1 MALFAAVAGGWIAAS
16 AMLAL
21 PSIVVAPPL
30 LVAALEWCTRGEN
43 LPVLALKR
51 WTLLVLAA
59 AVGAAASALC
69 PVIESVGMRISA
81 AVVATAIQL
90 VAVGVVLLLLGVT
103 REDVYPAL
111 AVALVPILI
120 APIPV

>member
-1 MALFAAVAGGWIAAS
+1 
-16 AMLAL
+16 MLAL

-90 VAVGVVLLLLGVT
+90 VAVGVVLLLGVT